1 MVKVVE
7 VVEGGFLDLG
17 FKWYL
22 VRLDVIA
29 KDEKSCITRNTIEYE
44 LKEDSDPKLASVVS
58 IDPLMAMMNIA
69 ANHLVS
75 GIKA

>member
-1 MVKVVE
+1 M
-7 VVEGGFLDLG
+7 G

-22 VRLDVIA
+22 VRMNVIA

-44 LKEDSDPKLASVVS
+44 LNEDADPKLASVVS

-69 ANHLVS
+69 ANYLVS
-75 GIKA
+75 GVEA